1 MTDWARILRA
11 VSPRAKSAVVNGL
24 APHLDD
30 FFAKYKINTLLRQ
43 AHFLAQAA
51 HESAHFTTLEEIGG
65 PSYFAR
71 YDGRKDLGNVK
82 PGDGNRFHGRGIF
95 QLTGRANYREMGKKL
110 GLPLEQAP
118 QLAADPENSLAI
130 AGVYWNSRSISKL
143 ADKDDVRAVTKKIN
157 GGYNGIADRIDK
169 LARAKKALGIGG
181 ARGLLDGEDDE
192 SYDSRHGIDAPIE
205 PVAALVEQDEP
216 EPAFTK
222 EQIYKIQCQLRQLH
236 YYDVGD
242 ADGDLGDFTK
252 TAIYAFRLAN
262 DLPPGHEID
271 DDFLKALAIAPP
283 RPISEKRAEASSREV
298 AEKVPEVKASL
309 SARLWSGVQAVGA
322 SAAAGVA
329 GFKAFVEDYIDQF
342 SPYRTAIGK
351 FASSIPPSVVFL
363 AFALLAGV
371 SVWIWWKS
379 RRAVNKGTEAYQM
392 GARK

>member
-1 MTDWARILRA
+1 MTDWPRILRA
-11 VSPRAKSAVVNGL
+11 ISPRAKAAVVNGL
-24 APHLDD
+24 APYLDD

-51 HESAHFTTLEEIGG
+51 HESAHFTTLEEMGG

-95 QLTGRANYREMGKKL
+95 QLTGRANYRQMGKKL

-118 QLAADPENSLAI
+118 ELAADPENSLAI
-130 AGVYWNSRSISKL
+130 AGEYWNSRSISKL
-143 ADKDDVRAVTKKIN
+143 ADKDDIRAVTKKIN

-181 ARGLLDGEDDE
+181 ARGLLDTGEPE
-192 SYDSRHGIDAPIE
+192 LE
-205 PVAALVEQDEP
+205 PVAVVDEP
-216 EPAFTK
+216 EADEPALSK
-222 EQIYKIQCQLRQLH
+222 DQIFKVQCQLRNLQ

-242 ADGDLGDFTK
+242 ADGDYGKFTK
-252 TAIYAFRLAN
+252 TAIYAFRLDN

-271 DDFLKALAIAPP
+271 DEFLKTLAIASP
-283 RPISEKRAEASSREV
+283 RPIAEKRADASSREV

-309 SARLWSGVQAVGA
+309 SARLWSGVQAAGA
-322 SAAAGVA
+322 SVAAGVA
-329 GFKAFVEDYIDQF
+329 GFKAFIEDYVDQF
-342 SPYRTAIGK
+342 SPYKTAIGK
-351 FASSIPPSVVFL
+351 AASSIPASVVFL
-363 AFALLAGV
+363 AFAALAGV
-371 SVWIWWKS
+371 SLWIWWKS
-379 RRAVNKGTEAYQM
+379 RRAVDKGTEAYQK